1 MSDDAV
7 RTVLKPFADEM
18 ADVIKKHLRACPGF
32 SFHPVFIDAAAY
44 EPMIDVLEK
53 AIAAHR
59 AHTLA
64 GAGEVERK
72 LRSPIVTKS
81 IGPGV
86 RNAVK
91 AMLMKDAADLIAAQ
105 REEIIELKCALKPF
119 ALNAESVGS
128 LSDDVVIGL
137 LGGSAK
143 NSIAVGDLRRARA
156 ALGRD
161 G

>member
-7 RTVLKPFADEM
+7 RVALKPFADEM

-53 AIAAHR
+53 AVAAHR
-59 AHTLA
+59 ARTLA

-91 AMLMKDAADLIAAQ
+91 ARLMKEAADLIAAQ
-105 REEIIELKCALKPF
+105 RERIAELEGKVRISCGHYSRRHNTGGWVCPDCGARGP
-119 ALNAESVGS
+119 VG
-128 LSDDVVIGL
+128 
-137 LGGSAK
+137 AQP
-143 NSIAVGDLRRARA
+143 
-156 ALGRD
+156 
-161 G
+161 